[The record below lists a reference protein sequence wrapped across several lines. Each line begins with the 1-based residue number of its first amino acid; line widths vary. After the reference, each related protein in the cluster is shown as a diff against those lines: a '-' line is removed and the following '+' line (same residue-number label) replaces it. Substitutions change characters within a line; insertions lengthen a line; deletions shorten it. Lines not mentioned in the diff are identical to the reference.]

1 MMQPT
6 QWKMHWR
13 RIEIMSEVIIKTL
26 LILSFI
32 LSHAFNLLLDY
43 LDEKHM
49 KAAIPE
55 NVRDVYDEEEYR
67 KWIAYHKD
75 SKRLGMTKD
84 AVTFAL
90 ELLMLLFNFYAVVF
104 ALFGQH
110 VVYLQYF
117 LAIVLFVVIE
127 TVIGIPFHYY
137 DTFVIEEKYGMNRM
151 TKKTFVLDS
160 VKSFIISLVLGYG
173 LIAIIMFLYDRFGDP
188 GIVLIC
194 LAVILISL
202 LIVLV
207 AVPLMRIFNRFDPLE
222 EGDLKNDLLRLCDKY
237 GVHVKKIVVR
247 DASRRTTRA
256 NAFCAGLT
264 KRKTISL
271 DDNLVKEYEN
281 DQIVA
286 VFAHEFAHAKY
297 RHTLK
302 SLPFSL
308 MQIVLTIVILG
319 AVFHITPVY
328 TAFGFDGLNYYF
340 AMFVLDLFT
349 WPVMKVLEYVS
360 NRISRKHEYEA
371 DGFAAREGYGEALIS
386 ALKKLSKD
394 ALSNLNPHPFIVK
407 LSYSHPTLSQRIDAI
422 RLLEE

>member
-1 MMQPT
+1 
-6 QWKMHWR
+6 
-13 RIEIMSEVIIKTL
+13 MSEVIIKTL

-110 VVYLQYF
+110 AVYLQYF

-188 GIVLIC
+188 GIVLISIT
-194 LAVILISL
+194 VILISL

-308 MQIVLTIVILG
+308 MQTVLTIVILG

-349 WPVMKVLEYVS
+349 WPVMRVLEYVS

>member
-1 MMQPT
+1 
-6 QWKMHWR
+6 MHWR

-32 LSHAFNLLLDY
+32 LSHAFNLLLDC

-75 SKRLGMTKD
+75 GKRLGMTKD

-90 ELLMLLFNFYAVVF
+90 ELLMLLFNFYAAVF

-110 VVYLQYF
+110 AVYLQYL
-117 LAIVLFVVIE
+117 LAIVLLVVIE

-302 SLPFSL
+302 SLPLSL

-319 AVFHITPVY
+319 AIFHITPVY

>member
-1 MMQPT
+1 MV
-6 QWKMHWR
+6 
-13 RIEIMSEVIIKTL
+13 IEIMSEVIIKTL

-67 KWIAYHKD
+67 RWIAYHKD

-90 ELLMLLFNFYAVVF
+90 ELLMLLFNFYAVAF
-104 ALFGQH
+104 ALFSQH
-110 VVYLQYF
+110 AVYLQYF

-127 TVIGIPFHYY
+127 TVIGIPFHFY

-194 LAVILISL
+194 VAVILISL

-319 AVFHITPVY
+319 AVFHIMPVY

-349 WPVMKVLEYVS
+349 WPVMRVLEYVS

>member
-1 MMQPT
+1 
-6 QWKMHWR
+6 
-13 RIEIMSEVIIKTL
+13 MSEVIIKTL

-75 SKRLGMTKD
+75 SKRLGMTKG

-104 ALFGQH
+104 ALFSQH
-110 VVYLQYF
+110 AVYLQYF

-160 VKSFIISLVLGYG
+160 VKSFIISLVLVYG

-194 LAVILISL
+194 VAVILISL

-271 DDNLVKEYEN
+271 DDNLVTEYEN